1 MIDNKP
7 ALYESLADTG
17 VGLIINL
24 PITWLSIYIGIVF
37 EMSVGEFTLFQT
49 VVFTIVSLIRKYVI
63 RNHFSKIENN
73 LK

>member
-7 ALYESLADTG
+7 AFYESLADTG

-24 PITWLSIYIGIVF
+24 PITWASLYIGIVL

-49 VVFTIVSLIRKYVI
+49 VVFTVVSLIRKYMI
-63 RNHFSKIENN
+63 RNHFSKLE
-73 LK
+73 K